1 MPPVNFDIQ
10 PLASLSRLHLT
21 DPEKS
26 RLSDNLSTTIALFS
40 QLETRTTDS
49 ADVVNAASVESLRP
63 DVVLPSLPSETVLDA
78 APYRQGDFFVVPAV
92 KASRS

>member
-1 MPPVNFDIQ
+1 MPPANFDIQ

-26 RLSDNLSTTIALFS
+26 QLSDNLRTTIALFS
-40 QLETRTTDS
+40 HLEARTTDS
-49 ADVVNAASVESLRP
+49 ADVANAASVESLRP
-63 DVVLPSLPSETVLDA
+63 DVVLPSLPSETALNA

>member
-26 RLSDNLSTTIALFS
+26 RVSDNLSTTIALFS
-40 QLETRTTDS
+40 YLEARTTDS
-49 ADVVNAASVESLRP
+49 ADIVTAAPVESLRP
-63 DVVLPSLPSETVLDA
+63 DIVIPSLPSETVLNA
-78 APYRQGDFFVVPAV
+78 APYRQDNFFVVPAV